1 MRHALHHSTSPP
13 PREKAQDE
21 RAAHILTLENNKQSS
36 FALTSSLSSRPCR
49 QTALFASAACTTSAR
64 HTQMCNFKAAG
75 RVCMMKAL
83 GADLKLQRLP
93 SHKATHAKG
102 GFCFL
107 PFLLFSFPP
116 PLGAGDDGNRE
127 GGLNITRSH
136 TSLLLREF
144 SKARR
149 QSSSEAETVI

>member
-1 MRHALHHSTSPP
+1 
-13 PREKAQDE
+13 
-21 RAAHILTLENNKQSS
+21 
-36 FALTSSLSSRPCR
+36 
-49 QTALFASAACTTSAR
+49 
-64 HTQMCNFKAAG
+64 MCNFKAAG

-102 GFCFL
+102 AFAFCLFFFFL
-107 PFLLFSFPP
+107 PPPP

-144 SKARR
+144 SKVRR